1 MLNSM
6 DVPGARLGLLPAM
19 KVKKWAPA
27 FDDIFERS
35 GGVARRRES
44 DAVFGGDV
52 VTAWKLSTPDGN
64 VMSRRQ
70 SRATKALTL
79 CRIEA

>member
-1 MLNSM
+1 
-6 DVPGARLGLLPAM
+6 M

-44 DAVFGGDV
+44 GAVLGGDII
-52 VTAWKLSTPDGN
+52 AARKLST
-64 VMSRRQ
+64 VM
-70 SRATKALTL
+70 
-79 CRIEA
+79 